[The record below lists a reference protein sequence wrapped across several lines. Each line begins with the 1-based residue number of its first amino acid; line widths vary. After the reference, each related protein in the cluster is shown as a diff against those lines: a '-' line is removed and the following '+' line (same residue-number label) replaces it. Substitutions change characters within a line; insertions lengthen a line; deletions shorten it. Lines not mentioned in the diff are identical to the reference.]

1 MTYKHRENHATKM
14 KKPEFRFKIKDAD
27 PKGRFWEAI
36 FSKPFSN
43 SMFSWPF
50 HIALCIRLPTLL
62 ALALPVRRSC
72 REATREGGDPVRYF
86 FSSAVSQFGTRTKND
101 FPSPNSLRP
110 RPASSA
116 NFNFTRFLNP
126 SIRAEFKGS
135 SMLANGGQ
143 KIRRSPGKPRT
154 TLPAHG
160 RGRSMPTRPGS
171 CKAKLPYHLH

>member
-27 PKGRFWEAI
+27 PKGRFRKLFFQSRSAI
-36 FSKPFSN
+36 QC
-43 SMFSWPF
+43 FSWPF
-50 HIALCIRLPTLL
+50 HIALCIRLPTPNSQLSSPL
-62 ALALPVRRSC
+62 HSPVRRSC

-143 KIRRSPGKPRT
+143 KIRRSPAI
-154 TLPAHG
+154 LE
-160 RGRSMPTRPGS
+160 
-171 CKAKLPYHLH
+171 